1 MAQIRTE
8 QIHTT
13 KDDDQKRPARQG
25 GQHPPHQ
32 AGTHPHAGP
41 YAGYS
46 NQIITVARYYRGQTP
61 QVAQALLFTDL
72 FTGPQHAQSERAGPQ
87 PAASTKPDQQ
97 QPAHPNGYPSP
108 REPGH
113 PTHPRK

>member
-1 MAQIRTE
+1 MAQIHVTE
-8 QIHTT
+8 KHT
-13 KDDDQKRPARQG
+13 KKPARQG

-32 AGTHPHAGP
+32 AGTRP

-46 NQIITVARYYRGQTP
+46 NQIITAAKHRRHYRP
-61 QVAQALLFTDL
+61 YDDRPLKI
-72 FTGPQHAQSERAGPQ
+72 TGPQHAQSERAGPQ

-113 PTHPRK
+113 PTHPTK

>member
-8 QIHTT
+8 QIHAT

-32 AGTHPHAGP
+32 AGTHP

-46 NQIITVARYYRGQTP
+46 NQIITAARYYSGQTP
-61 QVAQALLFTDL
+61 QGLQAL
-72 FTGPQHAQSERAGPQ
+72 R
-87 PAASTKPDQQ
+87 
-97 QPAHPNGYPSP
+97 
-108 REPGH
+108 
-113 PTHPRK
+113 